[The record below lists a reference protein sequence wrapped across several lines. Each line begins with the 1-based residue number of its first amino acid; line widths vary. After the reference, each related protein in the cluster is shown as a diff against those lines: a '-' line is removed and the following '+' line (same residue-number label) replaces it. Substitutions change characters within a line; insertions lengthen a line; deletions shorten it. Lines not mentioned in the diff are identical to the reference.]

1 MGEYK
6 LQVYNKTIIKQIKDT
21 VILLRNAYKTV
32 TETIDTLKSY
42 KNTISAIRFMSHDV
56 KEFVEEINEFYLECR
71 RLINLLEVLNDTQVD
86 ISDDELLKLVTTNCD
101 SFMYRTIEYLDLPE
115 GEFMVR
121 GSKRI
126 TERTFALHGG
136 V

>member
-1 MGEYK
+1 MEI
-6 LQVYNKTIIKQIKDT
+6 YNKTIIKQIKDT
-21 VILLRNAYKTV
+21 VILLRNAYKVV
-32 TETIDTLKSY
+32 TETINTLKSY
-42 KNTISAIRFMSHDV
+42 KNTVSAIRFMSHDV

-71 RLINLLEVLNDTQVD
+71 RLTNLLEVLNDTQVD

-101 SFMYRTIEYLDLPE
+101 SFIYRTIEYLDLPE

-126 TERTFALHGG
+126 TERTFTLHGG
-136 V
+136 I

>member
-1 MGEYK
+1 M
-6 LQVYNKTIIKQIKDT
+6 QVYNKTIIKQIKDT